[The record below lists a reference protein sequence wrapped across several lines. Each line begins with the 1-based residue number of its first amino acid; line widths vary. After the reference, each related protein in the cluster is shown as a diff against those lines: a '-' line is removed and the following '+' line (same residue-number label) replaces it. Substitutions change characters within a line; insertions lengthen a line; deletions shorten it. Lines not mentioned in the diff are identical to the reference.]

1 MNAATRVLIADDHA
15 VVREGLRALLETESS
30 LELVGEARN
39 GEEALALVH
48 ARKPHVVLLDLLMPG
63 LDGIEVIRRIRARH
77 PAVQVVVLSS
87 FVDEA
92 KVQEVIGAGAI
103 GYLLK
108 DVLKADLLRALQE
121 ARQGRPTLH
130 PEAQRHLMS
139 RLRAPKP
146 PLIGE
151 LTPRGREV
159 LTLGARGRNNRS
171 IRKAL
176 GISEGRVKGY
186 VSAVLDKLGV
196 EDRTQAAL
204 FAVKHRLVDGEGDSR
219 P

>member
-1 MNAATRVLIADDHA
+1 
-15 VVREGLRALLETESS
+15 
-30 LELVGEARN
+30 
-39 GEEALALVH
+39 
-48 ARKPHVVLLDLLMPG
+48 LDLLMPG

-139 RLRAPKP
+139 RLRAPKEP

-151 LTPRGREV
+151 LTPREREV
-159 LTLGARGRNNRS
+159 LTLVARGRNNHS
-171 IRKAL
+171 IAKAL
-176 GISEGRVKGY
+176 GISEGTVKGY